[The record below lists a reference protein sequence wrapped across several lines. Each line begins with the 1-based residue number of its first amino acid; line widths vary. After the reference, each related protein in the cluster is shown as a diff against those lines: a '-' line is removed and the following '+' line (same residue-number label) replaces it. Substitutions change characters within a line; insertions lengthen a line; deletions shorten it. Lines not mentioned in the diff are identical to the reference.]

1 VTLII
6 SNMRKVLKKIDSEI
20 TSNNLNYIE
29 GNSRNNLKI
38 SKILYKEQ
46 KGFCIYTEEYL
57 GRADAR
63 DIEHFN
69 PNLKGTI
76 QDSYSNWF
84 LVKHQWNK
92 EKSSKWDDFQPI
104 LHPTAIDFDER
115 VIYDSGDYRVSDLND
130 IEAINLIKLLK
141 LDDII
146 LADERKR
153 YIQRKTKELLLYGE
167 TPENFFKVLIDDDIK
182 QISYLR
188 AIQQE
193 FNIDIWNLLPQP

>member
-1 VTLII
+1 
-6 SNMRKVLKKIDSEI
+6 MRKVLKKIDSEI
-20 TSNNLNYIE
+20 TSTNLNYIE

-69 PNLKGTI
+69 PNLKGTV

-115 VIYDSGDYRVSDLND
+115 VVYDSGDYRVSDLND
-130 IEAINLIKLLK
+130 IEAINLINLLK

>member
-1 VTLII
+1 
-6 SNMRKVLKKIDSEI
+6 MRRVIKKDDSEVI
-20 TSNNLNYIE
+20 KKDLGYIE
-29 GNSRNNLKI
+29 GNSNNNLKI

-76 QDSYSNWF
+76 QDSYLNWF

-92 EKSSKWDDFQPI
+92 EKSSKWEDYQPI
-104 LHPTAIDFDER
+104 LHPTATNFDER
-115 VIYDSGDYRVSDLND
+115 IVYDSGDYHVSELDD
-130 IEAINLIKLLK
+130 EEATNLIKLLK

-146 LADERKR
+146 LADERKK
-153 YIQRKTKELLLYGE
+153 YIQRKAKELSIYGVS
-167 TPENFFKVLIDDDIK
+167 PEEFFKILIDDDIK

-188 AIQQE
+188 AINEE
-193 FNIDIWNLLPQP
+193 FGIDIWSMIPEL